1 MAIRKIVTEED
12 GLLRK
17 KSREVTEVNERI
29 IELLDDMKD
38 TLEKAEGVGLAAP
51 QVGILRRIFII
62 NQGIE
67 EDELDFVEF
76 INPRIVKQSENE
88 VEMTEG
94 CLSVPGRSGNVTRPE
109 TVVVEAFDREGNL
122 FEYEADGLMAR
133 CVFHEYDHLDGIL
146 YVDKATEMF
155 ENDDE

>member
-12 GLLRK
+12 ELLRK
-17 KSREVTEVNERI
+17 KSREVGEINDRI
-29 IELLDDMKD
+29 ITLLDDMID
-38 TLEKAEGVGLAAP
+38 TLTLAEGVGLAAP
-51 QVGILRRIFII
+51 QVGVLKRIFII

-67 EDELDFVEF
+67 NDELDFVEF
-76 INPRIVKQSENE
+76 INPRIVSQSEDM

-94 CLSVPGRSGNVTRPE
+94 CLSVPGKSGQVIRPE
-109 TVVVEAFDREGNL
+109 TVVVEACDREGNL

-146 YVDKATEMF
+146 YIDKAE
-155 ENDDE
+155 DVVSDED